1 MKILDK
7 ILEFKRTPYIIAG
20 VIFLS
25 SLVVLSC
32 FKSAETQLTT
42 LNYAASLSRAM
53 SKSSDDLTNYARYF
67 VTTKNEQW
75 RTEFNNVLK
84 VRNGETPDEK
94 GIVKSFKDRVK
105 EVPFLQ
111 SELDKLLKAE
121 QLSNNLAKLEVEA
134 FAWIDKGKPE
144 TNYDIQNHHYT
155 AAQMAMFGD
164 DYKKYKKEIVATTD
178 EFYTS
183 VVNRLQSEYLSYMSA
198 AWTMIIVINLSLILL
213 VMVIKHKDIAV
224 APKRTVRKKPAA
236 KKVVRQVNKKPATKK
251 VVRQVNKV
259 IK

>member
-7 ILEFKRTPYIIAG
+7 ILEFKRTPYVIAG

-42 LNYAASLSRAM
+42 LNHAASLSRTMA
-53 SKSSDDLTNYARYF
+53 KSSDDLTNYARFF

-84 VRNGETPDEK
+84 IRNGEVADEK
-94 GIVKSFKDRVK
+94 GVTKSFKVRVK

-111 SELDKLLKAE
+111 TELDKLLKAE
-121 QLSNNLAKLEVEA
+121 ELSNNLAKLEVQA
-134 FAWIDKGKPE
+134 FALIDKGKPE
-144 TNYDIQNHHYT
+144 LNFEIQTYHYT
-155 AAQMAMFGD
+155 AAQMLMFGD
-164 DYKKYKKEIVATTD
+164 DYKKYKKEIVNTTD
-178 EFYTS
+178 EFYGM
-183 VVNRLQSEYLSYMSA
+183 VVHRLQSDYLFYMTA

-213 VMVIKHKDIAV
+213 VMVIKHKEIVDKKIPV
-224 APKRTVRKKPAA
+224 KKPIV
-236 KKVVRQVNKKPATKK
+236 KKVNKE
-251 VVRQVNKV
+251 
-259 IK
+259 IKNGRVTQRKRSTH

>member
-7 ILEFKRTPYIIAG
+7 ILEYKRTPYVIAG
-20 VIFLS
+20 VIFVS
-25 SLVVLSC
+25 SLAVLSC

-42 LNYAASLSRAM
+42 LNHAASLSRTMA
-53 SKSSDDLTNYARYF
+53 KSSDDLTNYARFF

-84 VRNGETPDEK
+84 IRNGDIADDK
-94 GIVKSFKDRVK
+94 GITKSFKDRVK

-111 SELDKLLKAE
+111 TELDKLLKAE

-144 TNYDIQNHHYT
+144 INFEIQMHHYT
-155 AAQMAMFGD
+155 EAQMLMFGD
-164 DYKKYKKEIVATTD
+164 DYKKYKKEIVDTTN
-178 EFYTS
+178 EFYVM
-183 VVNRLQSEYLSYMSA
+183 VVNRLQSEYLFYMTA

-213 VMVIKHKDIAV
+213 VMVIKHKEIDD
-224 APKRTVRKKPAA
+224 KKPT
-236 KKVVRQVNKKPATKK
+236 R
-251 VVRQVNKV
+251 KV
-259 IK
+259 IKKIPVKKPVVKKVIKE

>member
-7 ILEFKRTPYIIAG
+7 ILEFKRTPYVIAG
-20 VIFLS
+20 VIFVS
-25 SLVVLSC
+25 SLAVLSC

-42 LNYAASLSRAM
+42 LNHAASLTRTMA
-53 SKSSDDLTNYARYF
+53 KSSDDLTNYARFF

-84 VRNGETPDEK
+84 IRNGEVAYDK
-94 GIVKSFKDRVK
+94 GVTKSFKDRVK

-111 SELDKLLKAE
+111 TELDQLLKAE

-144 TNYDIQNHHYT
+144 LNFDIMMHHYT
-155 AAQMAMFGD
+155 EAQMLMFGD
-164 DYKKYKKEIVATTD
+164 DYKKYKKEIVVTTD
-178 EFYTS
+178 EFYVM
-183 VVNRLQSEYLSYMSA
+183 VVSRLQSEYMFYMTA

-213 VMVIKHKDIAV
+213 VMVIKHKEVVDKK
-224 APKRTVRKKPAA
+224 PVRKVIKKIPVKKPAV
-236 KKVVRQVNKKPATKK
+236 KKI
-251 VVRQVNKV
+251 
-259 IK
+259 IKE